1 MRQYIVNL
9 TNNLIG
15 KRNYDEL
22 WDKCQNNEKFI
33 AHCQMDLYCGDVLT
47 MNPETLGKIMAS
59 FEIGDVMASQK
70 ELLHELHFS
79 GDCEDVLRELT
90 ARCLAYA
97 IMQRLEPAH
106 LRLPDVPPWRN
117 RK

>member
-1 MRQYIVNL
+1 MRPYIVNL

-15 KRNYDEL
+15 KNRYDEIYA
-22 WDKCQNNEKFI
+22 KFKTI
-33 AHCQMDLYCGDVLT
+33 DNFVNHVQMDLYCGDVLT

-59 FEIGDVMASQK
+59 FEIGDVMATKK
-70 ELLHELHFS
+70 ELFNDLHFS

-97 IMQRLEPAH
+97 IMQRFEPAH
-106 LRLPDVPPWRN
+106 IRLPDVPPWRK